1 MSKPTPSEVWFG
13 HMSDAEIAAAAK
25 QFQQDAAAMRRKVA
39 EADAHAGRLRRELRR
54 RKRAAKAGG

>member
-1 MSKPTPSEVWFG
+1 MPKPTPSEVWFG

-25 QFQQDAAAMRRKVA
+25 QFQQDAGAMQRKAA
-39 EADAHAGRLRRELRR
+39 EAQGHAARLRRELRR